1 MAVYYSVR
9 VSTRLL
15 CNCKAYKFPHDV
27 SKRLCSVIL
36 PTDGELSDI
45 KVVLTPTSLKRAKD
59 LVSKGYF

>member
-15 CNCKAYKFPHDV
+15 CNCKAYKFPHDP
-27 SKRLCSVIL
+27 SKRLCTVML
-36 PTDGELSDI
+36 PTDGELSDVS
-45 KVVLTPTSLKRAKD
+45 VVVTPTSLKRAKD